1 MSALTDARRLRHP
14 SYVMTETGRY
24 PQAADANYDIVEKH
38 ANMFSDAHYGIES
51 VPEETEAEM
60 ETAR

>member
-1 MSALTDARRLRHP
+1 M
-14 SYVMTETGRY
+14 MTETGRY
-24 PQAADANYDIVEKH
+24 TQAADANYDIVEKH